1 MKCEWSFNVKR
12 REYLFL
18 RTVADLEA
26 IASSPDWYGLI
37 KASGLL
43 RLLLLDANALV
54 HQVNRDY
61 GIKLRFTFHALPKIG
76 QENLIAAWVR
86 VSRSDNPNDKST
98 PTTDGLDGFLAA
110 GCLGVYGRVLTVRDV
125 IRTNAHVKGGVH
137 VGRLQRK
144 DAGESGVL
152 MIDQVLNV
160 GGAEGSALGQS

>member
-1 MKCEWSFNVKR
+1 
-12 REYLFL
+12 
-18 RTVADLEA
+18 
-26 IASSPDWYGLI
+26 
-37 KASGLL
+37 L

-160 GGAEGSALGQS
+160 GGAEGSLAALRDIIKVTLEGLRPLIEAVRNAPDQVDRWEIADESATQCA